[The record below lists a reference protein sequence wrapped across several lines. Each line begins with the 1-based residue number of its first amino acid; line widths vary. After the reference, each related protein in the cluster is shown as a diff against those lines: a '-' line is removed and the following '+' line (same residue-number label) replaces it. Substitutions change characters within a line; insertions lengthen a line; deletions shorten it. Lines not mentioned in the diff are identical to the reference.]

1 MGNMEKAIPKLIPF
15 LSIPADQPYMYNQMF
30 GHELAHSMEIVHRGQ
45 AKRLRLQ
52 NYGWPIGEF
61 GHTIK
66 TINIECRVFALQY
79 LFEEAVLGHQCH
91 DLLNL
96 ENACITLSSTYPFIW
111 KSLDDRKSWLKE
123 SRPDYR
129 ICSYMNDHRPNF
141 KSLLDTTV
149 DYIVDKCPDLL

>member
-1 MGNMEKAIPKLIPF
+1 
-15 LSIPADQPYMYNQMF
+15 MF
-30 GHELAHSMEIVHRGQ
+30 GHELAHSMEIVYRGQ
-45 AKRLRLQ
+45 ARRLRLQ

-79 LFEEAVLGHQCH
+79 LLEEALLGHQCH

-111 KSLDDRKSWLKE
+111 KSLDDRAVWLKE
-123 SRPDYR
+123 HGANLKHQTYPTGHGLIQSDV
-129 ICSYMNDHRPNF
+129 SDMTQFLSQQD
-141 KSLLDTTV
+141 
-149 DYIVDKCPDLL
+149 